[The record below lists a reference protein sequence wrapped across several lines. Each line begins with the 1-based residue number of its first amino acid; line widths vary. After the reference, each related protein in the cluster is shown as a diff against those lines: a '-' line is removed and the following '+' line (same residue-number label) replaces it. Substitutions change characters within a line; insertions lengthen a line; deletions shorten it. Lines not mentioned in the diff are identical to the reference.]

1 MSTPPLSF
9 DRASYAGD
17 PAGPD
22 RCAYCQSEIAGDYY
36 RVSGNLACNVCAQKA
51 QSLIP
56 PNSHGAFARA
66 LSYGAAAAVLGCI
79 GYALVTISTGWTI
92 GYAAIGVGWIIGWAM
107 KRGADGN
114 GGRRYQVAA
123 AALTYAAVAVAFVP
137 IFLHEAETPAVK
149 TATVTQGADTG
160 SSADTPGAGPVLDKP
175 AQTPRQKRTA
185 SSTGLQIGALLLL
198 GLVSPFLLLFGSFF
212 HGALNLFI
220 IFIGVRFA
228 WQAMTPPHVEVEGP
242 YPTT

>member
-22 RCAYCQSEIAGDYY
+22 RCAYCQSEIAGEYY

-66 LSYGAAAAVLGCI
+66 VSFGAAAAVLGCI
-79 GYALVTISTGWTI
+79 GYALLTISTGWTI
-92 GYAAIGVGWIIGWAM
+92 GYAAIGVGWIVGWAM
-107 KRGADGN
+107 KQGAKGN

-123 AALTYAAVAVAFVP
+123 ALLTYAAVAVAFVP
-137 IFLHEAETPAVK
+137 ILLHESKAAKV
-149 TATVTQGADTG
+149 TATTQ
-160 SSADTPGAGPVLDKP
+160 SADATPGAAVQPP
-175 AQTPRQKRTA
+175 APTA
-185 SSTGLQIGALLLL
+185 PHTNVGTFLLGIVELL
-198 GLVSPFLLLFGSFF
+198 GIGLVSPFLMIFSSFAS
-212 HGALNLFI
+212 GALNLFI

-228 WQAMTPPHVEVEGP
+228 WQAMTPPHVAVEGP
-242 YPTT
+242 YQTT